1 PTEIPVAL
9 RRNDARPETLGVAV
23 SLVGPAVEGPDDH
36 AHAGNTEPG
45 RRIDDPP
52 VESDIADRRRGRRRN
67 DRGKRHEADASAA
80 CSASTTATSAASA
93 LVGILRRAWAG
104 NGRGRA
110 CGGAKRDLLRKHPGT
125 AAALLR
131 RIEDLLRARA
141 PYVSRRPHAA
151 KRTTGRAQEQ
161 EEHDEHSRY
170 SERGDE

>member
-1 PTEIPVAL
+1 
-9 RRNDARPETLGVAV
+9 RNDDRPETLGVAV
-23 SLVGPAVEGPDDH
+23 WLVGPAVEGPDDH

-93 LVGILRRAWAG
+93 LVGILRRARAG
-104 NGRGRA
+104 NGRGRP
-110 CGGAKRDLLRKHPGT
+110 CGRTERDLLRKHPGT

-131 RIEDLLRARA
+131 RIEALL
-141 PYVSRRPHAA
+141 
-151 KRTTGRAQEQ
+151 
-161 EEHDEHSRY
+161 
-170 SERGDE
+170 